1 MEFFTKLEDR
11 AAEQISGGAGKG
23 EQISTFIKLNSTV
36 AKNAGFQNL
45 NKLLKS
51 GPRVQFPGGDYG
63 PNNNNRSTDTV
74 GEGVANG
81 IANCPCTK

>member
-23 EQISTFIKLNSTV
+23 EQISTFIKLNSTN

-45 NKLLKS
+45 NKFLKS
-51 GPRVQFPGGDYG
+51 GNSVTFSGGEFG